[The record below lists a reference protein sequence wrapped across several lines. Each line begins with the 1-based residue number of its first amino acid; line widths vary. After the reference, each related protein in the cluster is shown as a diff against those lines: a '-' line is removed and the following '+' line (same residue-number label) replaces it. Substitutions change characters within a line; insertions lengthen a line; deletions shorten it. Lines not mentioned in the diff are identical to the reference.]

1 MTQVNPPKLPAVC
14 IVVENLPVPFDRRV
28 WQEARTLNEAGYAV
42 SVICPKGRGFEK
54 SYERLEEI
62 DIYRYRLVWEGGGLF
77 GYLVEYSSALTAT
90 GWLALKVYW
99 RTRFGVLQGCNPPD
113 LLFLIALLLKPLG
126 VKYLFDHHD
135 LCPELYTAKTGGRGP
150 LFHLLRLAETATFA
164 TADAVIAT
172 NESYKEIALS
182 RGKMSRERTFVVRSC
197 PDITKI
203 HPLPPRISLKE
214 GKKFLVLYLGVMGP
228 QEGLD
233 LLLEAIENILKVRQR
248 QDVQFVLI
256 GDGIERARLMRL
268 AAAKGL
274 DSTVRF
280 TGRIPDQELALY
292 LSTADVC
299 VAPDPRN
306 DMNDKSTMN
315 KILEYMAY
323 GRPTVLFEL
332 TEGRRSAGEAALYA
346 RPNDP
351 QDMAEK
357 IVTLLDSESL
367 RRELG
372 SLARHRIESE
382 LNWEREKDELLKAY
396 ETVLSP

>member
-1 MTQVNPPKLPAVC
+1 MTSVNERTNQAVC
-14 IVVENLPVPFDRRV
+14 IIVENLPVPFDRRV
-28 WQEARTLNEAGYAV
+28 WQEARTLNEAGYTV

-54 SYERLEEI
+54 GHERLEEI
-62 DIYRYRLVWEGGGLF
+62 DIYRYRLPWEGAGLF
-77 GYLVEYSSALTAT
+77 GYLVEYSAALTIT
-90 GWLALKVYW
+90 LWLAHKVYR
-99 RTRFGVLQGCNPPD
+99 RTRFRVLQGCNPPD

-150 LFHLLRLAETATFA
+150 LYHLLRLAEKATFA
-164 TADAVIAT
+164 TAEVVITT
-172 NESYKEIALS
+172 NESYKEIALR

-197 PDITKI
+197 PDLSKV
-203 HPLPPRISLKE
+203 HLLLPQNSLKE
-214 GKKFLVLYLGVMGP
+214 GKKFLVVYLGVMGP

-233 LLLEAIENILKVRQR
+233 LLLEAIENILKVRQQ

-256 GDGIERARLMRL
+256 GDGTERAHLMRM
-268 AAAKGL
+268 ATAKGL
-274 DSTVRF
+274 DSAVRF
-280 TGRIPDQELALY
+280 TGHIPDEELALY
-292 LSTADVC
+292 LSTADIC
-299 VAPDPRN
+299 VAPDPKN

-323 GRPTVLFEL
+323 GRPTVLFDL
-332 TEGRRSAGEAALYA
+332 TEGRRSAAEAALYA

-357 IVTLLDSESL
+357 IVMLLDSESL

-372 SLARHRIESE
+372 SLARYRIESE
-382 LNWEREKDELLKAY
+382 LNWKREKNKLLKAY
-396 ETVLSP
+396 EIILSS